1 MSSLDLAEDFTLQPS
16 TMLLVVDKY
25 MFCHIISFMPYF
37 YQSKFKRLN
46 KYTLKWIEYNQKY
59 LLIQRILKF
68 TSSEEMK
75 KKHPDYYEHIVKD
88 SNRVLLE
95 LDDLKHVERE
105 DFVKCD
111 LFSIMEDPEKL
122 LEFIKQFYYLND
134 KRWLLYWNNV
144 GDAYFSQKTIYD
156 TDMLFDRKYEE
167 AFQLEGNV
175 TMLDE
180 QIARHFFI
188 NLTVIGVKTLS
199 VPLPQYLDTLYMV
212 GIAGVEFLFSS
223 LEPSSGEPST
233 YYHLFHR
240 AIPFFTNC
248 FTSVRKKKGIKKI
261 RNCVPLK
268 TNIQSRKRA
277 EKYLLQCAQAHNVHP
292 SLIPLGELFVYS
304 MFDKEKKSQ
313 LNWENA
319 VYFYEKSIISVCEK
333 LRNAAVGKEMDITQ
347 FLFTPILEIARKT
360 YLSEK
365 SESKF
370 LTSLNLFHQ
379 DGTVKENKE
388 RLEYLLKFVDQEC
401 FTNLSLPILVRILDS
416 ETKSKFQKFYLH
428 TTLQIKK
435 FKLEDYKLYS
445 WENDVMNTAL
455 TFMPKKEE
463 LPRPAETNSQQKP
476 TKQKNKFTKINVD

>member
-1 MSSLDLAEDFTLQPS
+1 MALLGVLLNWLLLFTTMINITTQCKFHNLPIYLILLLNLPSLQSPLQQYLKKMSSLDLAEDFTLQPS

-68 TSSEEMK
+68 ASSEEMK

-111 LFSIMEDPEKL
+111 LFSMMEDPEKL

-180 QIARHFFI
+180 HIASHFFI

-233 YYHLFHR
+233 YYHLFHS

-268 TNIQSRKRA
+268 TNIQSRKGA

-304 MFDKEKKSQ
+304 MFDTTNYTPQKDTKARNELKQK
-313 LNWENA
+313 
-319 VYFYEKSIISVCEK
+319 ISV
-333 LRNAAVGKEMDITQ
+333 
-347 FLFTPILEIARKT
+347 
-360 YLSEK
+360 
-365 SESKF
+365 
-370 LTSLNLFHQ
+370 
-379 DGTVKENKE
+379 
-388 RLEYLLKFVDQEC
+388 
-401 FTNLSLPILVRILDS
+401 
-416 ETKSKFQKFYLH
+416 
-428 TTLQIKK
+428 
-435 FKLEDYKLYS
+435 
-445 WENDVMNTAL
+445 
-455 TFMPKKEE
+455 
-463 LPRPAETNSQQKP
+463 
-476 TKQKNKFTKINVD
+476 KQKTCATRKASQKESFPNPCFGCE